1 MGLLYEQES
10 YQILG
15 ACFEVYKELGCGF
28 LESVYQEALELELQ
42 ARGIPFQP
50 QPELRIWFKS
60 QLLKKTFQPDFIC
73 YEKIVIELKA
83 VSQLIDEFRAQLH
96 NYLKATNH
104 RLGFLVNFGHH
115 PKLEYERIV
124 H

>member
-10 YQILG
+10 YQVLG

-28 LESVYQEALELELQ
+28 LESVYQEAPELELKD
-42 ARGIPFQP
+42 RGVPFQP
-50 QPELRIWFKS
+50 QPELKIWFKGR
-60 QLLKKTFQPDFIC
+60 LLRKTFQPDVIC
-73 YEKIVIELKA
+73 FDKIVVELKA
-83 VSQLIDEFRAQLH
+83 VSHLDDDHRSQLH

-124 H
+124 R

>member
-42 ARGIPFQP
+42 ARGTPF
-50 QPELRIWFKS
+50 
-60 QLLKKTFQPDFIC
+60 
-73 YEKIVIELKA
+73 
-83 VSQLIDEFRAQLH
+83 
-96 NYLKATNH
+96 
-104 RLGFLVNFGHH
+104 
-115 PKLEYERIV
+115 
-124 H
+124 